1 MNFLRKLAFWSIAV
15 IFPLPLV
22 ALFET
27 ESGDPDRLKNII
39 VLGLVAYC
47 WWLLA
52 VLLSARPGWLDRR
65 VGLPAIYGLHG
76 MLGVLAL
83 GLAYIHSQ
91 NSYAPSAL
99 ARDLGEWALYG
110 SFGLLC
116 FSVFFLSGW
125 LVDRSQLVGRVKA
138 LLEKVV
144 RRQLSVWV
152 HRLNLLVIA
161 AIWLHVHLLGRASE
175 HFAFMVLFDFYT
187 VSVLGVYVW
196 KKWISPDGYLTG
208 TVRSNIARGETTR
221 VVTVVLDRPDARIR
235 PGDFFFLRFEGSKA
249 IGKEWHPF
257 SVTGDSQKELTFTIR
272 QHGDYTRKI
281 SDVEVGTRVRLEG
294 SFGRFESIVQGLDDD
309 TPLVLLGM
317 GAASPRCSA
326 WPLRTTSGVPSSCCG
341 RSGAP
346 TTPTTATC
354 WTSSCGIPA
363 GACGSPPVSAD
374 SARSTSRRHS
384 RRMPWR
390 RVRSSLSAPIPP
402 CSRAGRL
409 CAGSVSRAGVCTMSG
424 SRCSALQHAGRTT
437 RRTHDEQGAAQ
448 SGGAPA
454 HVRY

>member
-317 GAASPRCSA
+317 GAGIAPLLSLAAAHHKRRPIELLWSVRRPDDPYYGDVLDEFVRDSGGSMRVTTRVGRFRKEHLAAALSPHAVEKGAVFVVGPNPAVLAS
-326 WPLRTTSGVPSSCCG
+326 
-341 RSGAP
+341 
-346 TTPTTATC
+346 
-354 WTSSCGIPA
+354 
-363 GACGSPPVSAD
+363 
-374 SARSTSRRHS
+374 RSTL
-384 RRMPWR
+384 R
-390 RVRSSLSAPIPP
+390 RV
-402 CSRAGRL
+402 
-409 CAGSVSRAGVCTMSG
+409 GV
-424 SRCSALQHAGRTT
+424 A
-437 RRTHDEQGAAQ
+437 RRRVHDE
-448 SGGAPA
+448 
-454 HVRY
+454 RLTM

>member
-1 MNFLRKLAFWSIAV
+1 MNHLRKLAFWSASV

-22 ALFET
+22 GLFEA
-27 ESGDPDRLKNII
+27 ESNDPDRLKNII

-52 VLLSARPGWLDRR
+52 VLLSVRPGWLDRW

-83 GLAYIHSQ
+83 GLAYVHSE

-125 LVDRSQLVGRVKA
+125 LVDRSRLVHRVKT
-138 LLEKVV
+138 LMEKAV

-152 HRLNLLVIA
+152 HRLNLVVIA
-161 AIWLHVHLLGRASE
+161 AIWLHAHLLGRVSE
-175 HFAFMVLFDFYT
+175 LFAFMVLFDCYT
-187 VSVLGVYVW
+187 VAVLGVYVW

-208 TVRSNIARGETTR
+208 TVRSNAARGATTR
-221 VVTVVLDRPDARIR
+221 VVTVVLDRTDSRIR
-235 PGDFFFLRFEGSKA
+235 PGDYFFLRFEGSKA
-249 IGKEWHPF
+249 VGKEWHPF

-281 SDVEVGTRVRLEG
+281 GDVEPGTRVRLEG
-294 SFGRFESIVQGLDDD
+294 SFGRFESIVQGLDDG

-317 GAASPRCSA
+317 GAGIA
-326 WPLRTTSGVPSSCCG
+326 PLLSLAAAHHRRRPIELL
-341 RSGAP
+341 
-346 TTPTTATC
+346 
-354 WTSSCGIPA
+354 W
-363 GACGSPPVSAD
+363 
-374 SARSTSRRHS
+374 SARRPDDPYYGDVLEELVRGSDGN
-384 RRMPWR
+384 M
-390 RVRSSLSAPIPP
+390 RVTI
-402 CSRAGRL
+402 RAGRFRKQHL
-409 CAGSVSRAGVCTMSG
+409 AEALSTHAVEKGAVFVVGPNPAVLASRSTLRSVGV
-424 SRCSALQHAGRTT
+424 AGR
-437 RRTHDEQGAAQ
+437 RVHDE
-448 SGGAPA
+448 
-454 HVRY
+454 RLTM